1 MRRRSLA
8 LALAAAMLLG
18 GAALAQAAAWP
29 DRPIKLVVPFPPGQ
43 ASEIGPWGA
52 AVKASGARPE

>member
-1 MRRRSLA
+1 
-8 LALAAAMLLG
+8 MLLG
-18 GAALAQAAAWP
+18 GAGLAQAAAWP

-52 AVKASGARPE
+52 AVKASGAKPE

>member
-1 MRRRSLA
+1 
-8 LALAAAMLLG
+8 MLLG

-43 ASEIGPWGA
+43 ASEIGLWGA